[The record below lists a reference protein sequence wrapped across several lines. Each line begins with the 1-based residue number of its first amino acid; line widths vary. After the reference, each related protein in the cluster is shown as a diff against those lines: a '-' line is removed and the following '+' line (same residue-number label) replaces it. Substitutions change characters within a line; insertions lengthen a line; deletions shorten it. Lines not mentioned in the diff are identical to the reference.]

1 MGTIEGLRDDRTGTR
16 ATSVLCIHSGE
27 ECCRHCSGAAKP
39 RLEMGTGNIPLKLR
53 GDNNMLYSFSLKVD
67 DHGKDWALRVKAF
80 DICHCRM
87 GHTSARRLDILNKVE
102 GHGVRCC

>member
-1 MGTIEGLRDDRTGTR
+1 
-16 ATSVLCIHSGE
+16 
-27 ECCRHCSGAAKP
+27 
-39 RLEMGTGNIPLKLR
+39 
-53 GDNNMLYSFSLKVD
+53 MLYSFSLKVD